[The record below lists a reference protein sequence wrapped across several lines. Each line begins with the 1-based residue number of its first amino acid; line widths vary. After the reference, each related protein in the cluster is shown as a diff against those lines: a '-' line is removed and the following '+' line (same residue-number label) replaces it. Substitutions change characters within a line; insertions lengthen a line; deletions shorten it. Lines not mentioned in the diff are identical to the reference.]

1 MLKKEK
7 SIEDLDVKI
16 NQLLSHLNNKTVEV
30 KVVENKI
37 VLKES
42 ELKKLEMRLKDS
54 LSIKV
59 KLDLSIKSLTNEVR
73 DLKEEVSKKKS
84 KLKDLSLSVLNKK
97 DDFQKLILNLRQE
110 KDKQISVKKKELELL
125 ESSVNNL
132 NESIQKLLLNKSSL
146 SGEIETLKTKLND
159 YKKVVEDTSL
169 IITKK
174 KKLLELS
181 DLQLINNS
189 EKIQKL
195 KDSEFGIKQSL
206 IAKKEELE
214 ALTLSVTEKEVE
226 LGEIV
231 NNTISAQTKLEGIK
245 LESISLIEKKEFLEV
260 KERYIRDMY
269 QKANI
274 DI

>member
-231 NNTISAQTKLEGIK
+231 NNTISAQTKLEGVK